1 MKYVLR
7 VKDNLE
13 RLQIRSELALA
24 WGREEYPDKVSYS
37 EVLLK
42 ALKYY
47 NDNYVYKPREV
58 K

>member
-24 WGREEYPDKVSYS
+24 WGREAYPDKVSYS